1 MNSVN
6 KMHPSRQ
13 VLLLAVFACLGLLG
27 CKKEEVYVAP
37 DSSYGLIYDQI
48 FAKSCALSGCHA
60 SGQKK
65 KDPDGIYPILEGE
78 AAYATLINGASQD
91 SRATNAGLKLVTPND
106 PATSFLYQKIAYD
119 SSAFQ
124 FGAKMPI
131 GGLTL
136 TANQIKFVR
145 QWISAGAP
153 ISGHV
158 ADRSLMQ

>member
-1 MNSVN
+1 
-6 KMHPSRQ
+6 MHPSRQ
-13 VLLLAVFACLGLLG
+13 VIVLAMFVLIGLFG

-60 SGQKK
+60 DAQKK
-65 KDPDGIYPILEGE
+65 RDPAGTYPILEGE
-78 AAYATLINGASQD
+78 AAYTTLINGASLD
-91 SRATNAGLKLVTPND
+91 SRATNAGLKLVTPSD
-106 PATSFLYQKIAYD
+106 PTTSFLYQKIAYD
-119 SSAFQ
+119 SSAYK
-124 FGAKMPI
+124 FGAKMPS

-153 ISGHV
+153 LTGHV